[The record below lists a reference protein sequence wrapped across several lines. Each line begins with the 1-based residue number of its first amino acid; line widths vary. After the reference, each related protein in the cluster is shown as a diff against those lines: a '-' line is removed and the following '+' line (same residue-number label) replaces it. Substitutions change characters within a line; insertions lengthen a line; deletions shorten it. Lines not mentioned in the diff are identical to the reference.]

1 MRLVM
6 KFGGTAVDSPD
17 KVRHIAQL
25 VQSHKKGNEIVC
37 VVSAVRGMTDGLLSI
52 ADIVKRG
59 DKTSLDDFV
68 KKCTDIH
75 MQIVQGAI
83 SDKELKNKAIATVN
97 TIFNELEDVLGGIVL
112 LGEVTT
118 KSLDYLLRSE
128 EHTSE
133 LQSRQYL

>member
-52 ADIVKRG
+52 ADSVKRG
-59 DKTSLDDFV
+59 DKTSLDEFV
-68 KKCTDIH
+68 EKCTNTHI
-75 MQIVQGAI
+75 QIAEGAI
-83 SDKELKNKAIATVN
+83 SDKKLKSEALATVKK
-97 TIFNELEDVLGGIVL
+97 IISELEDVLGGIVL
-112 LGEVTT
+112 LGEVTA
-118 KSLDYLLRSE
+118 KSRDYLLSFGE
-128 EHTSE
+128 
-133 LQSRQYL
+133 

>member
-25 VQSHKKGNEIVC
+25 VQSHKKGNEVVC

-52 ADIVKRG
+52 TDSVRRG

-68 KKCTDIH
+68 KRCADIH

-83 SDKELKNKAIATVN
+83 SDKELKNEALATVKN
-97 TIFNELEDVLGGIVL
+97 IINE
-112 LGEVTT
+112 
-118 KSLDYLLRSE
+118 
-128 EHTSE
+128 
-133 LQSRQYL
+133 